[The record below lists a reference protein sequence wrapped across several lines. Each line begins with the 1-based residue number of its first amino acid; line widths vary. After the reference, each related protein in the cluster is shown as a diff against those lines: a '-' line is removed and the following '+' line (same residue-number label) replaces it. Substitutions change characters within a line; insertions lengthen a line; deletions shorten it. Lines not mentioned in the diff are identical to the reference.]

1 MDISPEQLE
10 EFKEIYKKKFGKE
23 LSNQEAYDKGTKII
37 RFLLIA
43 DSVANRQK
51 DENNKTM

>member
-1 MDISPEQLE
+1 MNISPEQLE

-23 LSNQEAYDKGTKII
+23 LSNQEAYDKGLKII

-43 DSVANRQK
+43 DDVANRHK
-51 DENNKTM
+51 DENNKAM